1 MQEQITLGQALF
13 QGEVRF
19 KNGGPTCNACHDI
32 ADDAIIGGGI
42 LAKELTDVFTRM
54 GGPGVQAILGRP
66 PFPVMEAAY
75 ANQPL
80 TEAEKTALVAVLQ
93 RAAESGSRHM
103 RRDYGL
109 GLFTSG
115 VAGAVLVFGSCSL
128 VWRRRKTGSV
138 NQAIYDRQMKS
149 S

>member
-1 MQEQITLGQALF
+1 
-13 QGEVRF
+13 
-19 KNGGPTCNACHDI
+19 
-32 ADDAIIGGGI
+32 
-42 LAKELTDVFTRM
+42 
-54 GGPGVQAILGRP
+54 
-66 PFPVMEAAY
+66 MEAAY
-75 ANQPL
+75 ADQPL

-93 RAAESGSRHM
+93 RAAESGSSHM
-103 RRDYGL
+103 PRDYGL